1 MRLPGKGSV
10 FVLLAF
16 TLVLTLV
23 GGAAAKRIVGTV
35 GTNVVNGTAVRDDIF
50 ARGGN
55 DVVWGRGGNDFLY
68 GQRGADILQGD
79 VGNDRLWGDARE
91 DTLDGGPGGDLL
103 YGGWGPDVID
113 AGAGND
119 VVDVR
124 EDDGQVDS
132 VDCGPGRDTVFV
144 NRKDRTFG
152 CEVVK
157 PPRRWGRMMPPGTV
171 VTLGAGADTWS
182 GAFANN
188 DRHLVAGRAG
198 DDVLDAT
205 AGSDVIW
212 GNEDNDT
219 LIGGNGRDW
228 LLVAPARMCCS
239 VRRATTGFGEAGDP
253 INCLAGSTTTSSLRS
268 TWIRTLTRSPVG
280 RGTTVW

>member
-1 MRLPGKGSV
+1 M
-10 FVLLAF
+10 
-16 TLVLTLV
+16 
-23 GGAAAKRIVGTV
+23 
-35 GTNVVNGTAVRDDIF
+35 
-50 ARGGN
+50 
-55 DVVWGRGGNDFLY
+55 
-68 GQRGADILQGD
+68 
-79 VGNDRLWGDARE
+79 
-91 DTLDGGPGGDLL
+91 
-103 YGGWGPDVID
+103 ID

-182 GAFANN
+182 GGFANN

-198 DDVLDAT
+198 DDVLKAT

-228 LLVAPARMCCS
+228 LLGGPGHDVLLGDEGNDRLWGGWGPDQLFGGQHDDELITIDMDPDADEITCGPGNDRVVKRAIDRIMDPGNCERVIV
-239 VRRATTGFGEAGDP
+239 VR
-253 INCLAGSTTTSSLRS
+253 LR
-268 TWIRTLTRSPVG
+268 
-280 RGTTVW
+280 